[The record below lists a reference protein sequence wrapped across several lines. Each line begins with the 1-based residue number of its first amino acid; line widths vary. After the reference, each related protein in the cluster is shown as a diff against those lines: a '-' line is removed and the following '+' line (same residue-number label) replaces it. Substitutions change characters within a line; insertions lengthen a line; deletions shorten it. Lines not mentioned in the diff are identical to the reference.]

1 MQRIVN
7 VNFMLYPIHRYFDIV
22 LQVVGTLTEP
32 QGVDVFQGWNT
43 GQDLLVYLF
52 YISDRKF
59 SFLILTQEK

>member
-7 VNFMLYPIHRYFDIV
+7 VNFMLYPINRYFDIV